1 MKYQCNASFHQE
13 RESVLPRQQSSSNST
28 VLTLTLNN
36 LAKLN
41 KTRGNTRFIFELYS
55 LTAHQSEST
64 TCVKAEKYIDDEF
77 TPAVFKTII
86 VNSTGTGGTAYSA
99 WKPVAYIDKKRSLE
113 EQVPSYAY
121 YRNSHHFISSHCDSL
136 PYSPYHPSSFSIAYH
151 LEKYKF
157 LSYGMNISFGRQ
169 KDGWYDGKEAKR
181 YLSWSAVVGYGRPLS
196 DHFSPVVLIIIIVG
210 FGAPLLLIFVTVV
223 YIIVKRFKAKKAAS
237 SYGIIN

>member
-1 MKYQCNASFHQE
+1 M
-13 RESVLPRQQSSSNST
+13 
-28 VLTLTLNN
+28 LTLTLNN
-36 LAKLN
+36 LTKLN

-55 LTAHQSEST
+55 LTANQNELST

-151 LEKYKF
+151 LKGYKF
-157 LSYGMNISFGRQ
+157 LSYGMNISFGQQ

-181 YLSWSAVVGYGRPLS
+181 YLSW
-196 DHFSPVVLIIIIVG
+196 
-210 FGAPLLLIFVTVV
+210 
-223 YIIVKRFKAKKAAS
+223 
-237 SYGIIN
+237 